1 MSKLNEAKE
10 EIKRADHLL
19 YVTLKYTRTTDVI
32 KNAIDRL
39 INAYDNAAIYALEVL
54 KKKKKIKVIP
64 LTPVS
69 RAEVL
74 RDNSKRDI
82 NMLDFLN
89 GYFLLRKISRA
100 EYTKKEEFRKN
111 VTLTVMHND
120 EVIEINIVTLKELYN
135 KTKEFIDYIAQKY
148 KSKED

>member
-1 MSKLNEAKE
+1 MSTKLNEAKE

-19 YVTLKYTRTTDVI
+19 FVTLKYTRTTDVI
-32 KNAIDRL
+32 KNVIHRL
-39 INAYDNAAIYALEVL
+39 LESYDNAIIYALEYL
-54 KKKKKIKVIP
+54 KKKKKIKEIP

-74 RDNSKRDI
+74 RDQNKHDI
-82 NMLDFLN
+82 NMLDYLN
-89 GYFLLRKISRA
+89 GYFLLRKIQRA

-120 EVIEINIVTLKELYN
+120 EVIEINIENLEELYN
-135 KTKEFIDYIAQKY
+135 KTKEFVDYIAEKY
-148 KSKED
+148 K

>member
-1 MSKLNEAKE
+1 MSKLNDAKE

-54 KKKKKIKVIP
+54 KKKKKIKIIP

-74 RDNSKRDI
+74 RENNKRDI

-135 KTKEFIDYIAQKY
+135 KTKEFIDYVAQKY

>member
-1 MSKLNEAKE
+1 MSKLNDAKE

-148 KSKED
+148 KSGD

>member
-19 YVTLKYTRTTDVI
+19 FVTLKYTRTTDVI
-32 KNAIDRL
+32 KNVIHRL
-39 INAYDNAAIYALEVL
+39 LESYDNAIIHALESL
-54 KKKKKIKVIP
+54 KKKKKIKNIP

-69 RAEVL
+69 RAELL
-74 RDNSKRDI
+74 RENYKIDI
-82 NMLDFLN
+82 IILDAMN
-89 GYFLLRKISRA
+89 GYFLLRKIQRA

-120 EVIEINIVTLKELYN
+120 EVIEINIEALEQLYD
-135 KTKEFIDYIAQKY
+135 KTREFVDYIAEKF
-148 KSKED
+148 K

>member
-19 YVTLKYTRTTDVI
+19 FVTLKYTRTTDVI
-32 KNAIDRL
+32 KNVIHRL
-39 INAYDNAAIYALEVL
+39 LESYDNAVIHALEHL
-54 KKKKKIKVIP
+54 KKKKKIKTIP

-69 RAEVL
+69 RAELL
-74 RDNSKRDI
+74 RENYKRDI
-82 NMLDFLN
+82 IILDAMN
-89 GYFLLRKISRA
+89 GYFLLRKIQRA

-120 EVIEINIVTLKELYN
+120 EVIEINIEALEQLYD
-135 KTKEFIDYIAQKY
+135 KTREFVDYIAEKF
-148 KSKED
+148 K

>member
-32 KNAIDRL
+32 KNVIGRL
-39 INAYDNAAIYALEVL
+39 LDSYDNVIIYALEYL
-54 KKKKKIKVIP
+54 KKKKKIKNIP

-69 RAEVL
+69 RAEIL
-74 RDNSKRDI
+74 RDNNKRDI
-82 NMLDFLN
+82 VILDALN
-89 GYFLLRKISRA
+89 GYFLLRKIQRA
-100 EYTKKEEFRKN
+100 EYTKKEEFRKH

-120 EVIEINIVTLKELYN
+120 EAIEINIEILEGLYN
-135 KTKEFIDYIAQKY
+135 KTREFVDYIAEKY
-148 KSKED
+148 K

>member
-32 KNAIDRL
+32 KNVISRL
-39 INAYDNAAIYALEVL
+39 LSAYDNAIIYALEYL
-54 KKKKKIKVIP
+54 KKKKKIKEIP

-69 RAEVL
+69 RAEIL
-74 RDNSKRDI
+74 RDAHKRNI
-82 NMLDFLN
+82 NLLDYLN

-100 EYTKKEEFRKN
+100 EYTKKEEFRRH

-120 EVIEINIVTLKELYN
+120 EAVEINIETLEELYN
-135 KTKEFIDYIAQKY
+135 KTKEFIDYIAEKY
-148 KSKED
+148 K